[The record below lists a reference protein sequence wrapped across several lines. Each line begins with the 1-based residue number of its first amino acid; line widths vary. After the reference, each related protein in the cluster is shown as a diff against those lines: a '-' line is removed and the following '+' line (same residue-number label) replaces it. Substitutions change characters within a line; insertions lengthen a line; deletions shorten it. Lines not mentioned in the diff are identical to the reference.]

1 VLEGQLCCEPGLSLA
16 EVFLISFILLRP
28 LKVPLLVGKFC
39 CSDTLFL
46 PFLGGLE
53 FFLKEK
59 V

>member
-1 VLEGQLCCEPGLSLA
+1 MFEGQLCCELRLSVT

-46 PFLGGLE
+46 PYLGCLE

>member
-1 VLEGQLCCEPGLSLA
+1 MLEGQLCCELGLSVA

-53 FFLKEK
+53 FVLKEK